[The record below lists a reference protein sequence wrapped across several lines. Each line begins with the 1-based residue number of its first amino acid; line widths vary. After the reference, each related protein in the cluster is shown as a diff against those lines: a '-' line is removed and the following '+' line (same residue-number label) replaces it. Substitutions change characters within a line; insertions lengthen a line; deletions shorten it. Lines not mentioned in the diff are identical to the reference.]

1 MPAVFCLDTDTLA
14 AALLADPPLH
24 LVRRLARTPAAEQC
38 TTSVT
43 LGELAYA
50 AARNGDGDLVS
61 RMGELVA
68 AASTVLAFDREAA
81 EVYGSLRAYLETLGT
96 RLDEP
101 SLRIAS
107 IALAN
112 DLVLVTGNARLYDRV
127 PRLRI
132 ENWLEP
138 DDAELERQDE
148 DVEGPAADA
157 TVLPSDGTVRHP
169 GLVPSLEDR
178 ARAAASGADRASA

>member
-1 MPAVFCLDTDTLA
+1 MYCLDTDTLA

-43 LGELAYA
+43 VGELAYA
-50 AARNGDGDLVS
+50 AARNGDRDLIS
-61 RMGELVA
+61 RLGELVGA
-68 AASTVLAFDREAA
+68 AATVLTFDAEAA
-81 EVYGSLRAYLETLGT
+81 ETYGSLRAHLETLGT

-107 IALAN
+107 IAVAN
-112 DLVLVTGNARLYDRV
+112 DLTLVTASGRLYDRV
-127 PRLRI
+127 PGLRL

-138 DDAELERQDE
+138 DDRELERRDDAVDE
-148 DVEGPAADA
+148 PAGVRSPAAP
-157 TVLPSDGTVRHP
+157 VDGTVRHP
-169 GLVPSLEDR
+169 GLVPSLEER
-178 ARAAASGADRASA
+178 ARDAASSTERASG